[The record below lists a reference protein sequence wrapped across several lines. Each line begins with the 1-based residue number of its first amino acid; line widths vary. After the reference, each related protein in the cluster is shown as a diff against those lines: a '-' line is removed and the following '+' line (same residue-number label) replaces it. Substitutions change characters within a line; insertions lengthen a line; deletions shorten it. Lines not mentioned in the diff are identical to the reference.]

1 MSMTISKSMLT
12 MKRILLW
19 VLVLGLSACAVQ
31 RVPTDISDAE
41 LIESESS
48 LLTGVAAADNLL
60 RQGEEARRAGDYAN
74 SANNLERGIR
84 MAPRSPSL
92 YLALA
97 KTRLAM
103 GQYGSATQMAQRAVS
118 LLPATPRG
126 AEQTAKAEAW
136 IVIAQAREK
145 QGDISGAERARAQAQ
160 AVW

>member
-1 MSMTISKSMLT
+1 MKKLTLML
-12 MKRILLW
+12 LALW
-19 VLVLGLSACAVQ
+19 LSACAVKP
-31 RVPTDISDAE
+31 VPTDLSDTD

-48 LLTGVAAADNLL
+48 LLTGVPAADNLL
-60 RQGEEARRAGDYAN
+60 QQGESARRRGEYEVAVN
-74 SANNLERGIR
+74 HLERGIR

-103 GQYGSATQMAQRAVS
+103 GQYGSAAQMAQRAVS
-118 LLPATPRG
+118 LLPAAPRG

-136 IVIAQAREK
+136 IVIAQCRE
-145 QGDISGAERARAQAQ
+145 QHGDQQGAESARANAQ

>member
-1 MSMTISKSMLT
+1 MKTVVLML
-12 MKRILLW
+12 
-19 VLVLGLSACAVQ
+19 VVLGLSACAV
-31 RVPTDISDAE
+31 RPVPTDISDAD

-48 LLTGVAAADNLL
+48 LLTGVPAADNLL
-60 RQGEEARRAGDYAN
+60 QQVESARQRGEYAVAVN
-74 SANNLERGIR
+74 HLERGIR

-103 GQYGSATQMAQRAVS
+103 GEYGSAAQMAQRAVS
-118 LLPATPRG
+118 LLPATPKG

-136 IVIAQAREK
+136 IVIAQCREK
-145 QGDISGAERARAQAQ
+145 GGDYQGAERARANAQ

>member
-1 MSMTISKSMLT
+1 
-12 MKRILLW
+12 MKRLVLVGL
-19 VLVLGLSACAVQ
+19 VLVLNACAVST
-31 RVPTDISDAE
+31 VTTDISDTD
-41 LIESESS
+41 LIERESS
-48 LLTGVAAADNLL
+48 LLTGVAAADTLL
-60 RQGEEARRAGDYAN
+60 QQGEDARRGGNYAAAVN
-74 SANNLERGIR
+74 DLERGIR

-103 GQYGSATQMAQRAVS
+103 GQYGSAAQMAQRAVS

-145 QGDISGAERARAQAQ
+145 QGDQAGAARARANAQ

>member
-1 MSMTISKSMLT
+1 MKTIA
-12 MKRILLW
+12 LLL
-19 VLVLGLSACAVQ
+19 LVLGLGACAVSPL
-31 RVPTDISDAE
+31 PTDISDQD

-60 RQGEEARRAGDYAN
+60 QQGESARQRGEYAIAVN
-74 SANNLERGIR
+74 DLERGIR

-103 GQYGSATQMAQRAVS
+103 GDYSNATQMAQRAVS
-118 LLPATPRG
+118 LLPASPRG

-136 IVIAQAREK
+136 IVIAQCREK
-145 QGDISGAERARAQAQ
+145 KGDFDGAEKARANAQ